1 MKTLQSGANKVGTA
15 PRSNQTP
22 CHGRDAAH
30 TGNEA
35 AKLKLYAEISLL
47 KGDIKGLKE
56 AWGVTCFDLYSQGD
70 ANGVNASHAK
80 QLVKIR
86 EKEAKVQAKI
96 VELNKLKAPKE
107 PVVVDSTP
115 VAVPIAEVPPPTQT
129 MAVPVPP
136 DASAPACDS
145 RDRFVGDEAL
155 VPSSPPIRLEGTSI
169 PPARHRRDQRV
180 ASRPRDAIDATPSPA
195 QVPGPADRRRAAR
208 RQDRPGRRPAER
220 CSRNRVPHPSISVF
234 EILLCYSCASQ
245 RLPRPRS

>member
-1 MKTLQSGANKVGTA
+1 MSSWMKTLQSGANKV
-15 PRSNQTP
+15 
-22 CHGRDAAH
+22 
-30 TGNEA
+30 GNEA

-47 KGDIKGLKE
+47 KGDIKSLKE

-115 VAVPIAEVPPPTQT
+115 IAVPIAEVPPPTQT

-136 DASAPACDS
+136 DAFAPACDS
-145 RDRFVGDEAL
+145 RDRFVGDEA
-155 VPSSPPIRLEGTSI
+155 
-169 PPARHRRDQRV
+169 
-180 ASRPRDAIDATPSPA
+180 PA
-195 QVPGPADRRRAAR
+195 QVPRPADRRRAAR

-220 CSRNRVPHPSISVF
+220 DAGHRVPHPSISVF
-234 EILLCYSCASQ
+234 EIRLCEQGSAPASC
-245 RLPRPRS
+245 

>member
-1 MKTLQSGANKVGTA
+1 MSSWMKTLQSGANKV
-15 PRSNQTP
+15 
-22 CHGRDAAH
+22 
-30 TGNEA
+30 GNEA

-47 KGDIKGLKE
+47 KGDIKSLKE

-115 VAVPIAEVPPPTQT
+115 IAVPIAEVPPPTQT

-136 DASAPACDS
+136 DAFVSES
-145 RDRFVGDEAL
+145 HDRFFGDEAL

-195 QVPGPADRRRAAR
+195 QVPRPADRRRLTG
-208 RQDRPGRRPAER
+208 RQDRPGRRSAER
-220 CSRNRVPHPSISVF
+220 CPRHRVPHPSISVF
-234 EILLCYSCASQ
+234 EILLSTSCASKAP
-245 RLPRPRS
+245 PRPASVL

>member
-1 MKTLQSGANKVGTA
+1 MSSWMKTLQSGANKV
-15 PRSNQTP
+15 
-22 CHGRDAAH
+22 
-30 TGNEA
+30 GNEA

-47 KGDIKGLKE
+47 KGDIKSLKE

-136 DASAPACDS
+136 DASPGQQIAVVLPDGKTVQA
-145 RDRFVGDEAL
+145 V
-155 VPSSPPIRLEGTSI
+155 VPPN
-169 PPARHRRDQRV
+169 A
-180 ASRPRDAIDATPSPA
+180 
-195 QVPGPADRRRAAR
+195 VPGTIFHI
-208 RQDRPGRRPAER
+208 Q
-220 CSRNRVPHPSISVF
+220 V
-234 EILLCYSCASQ
+234 
-245 RLPRPRS
+245 

>member
-1 MKTLQSGANKVGTA
+1 MAVCDLHAIGWSA
-15 PRSNQTP
+15 
-22 CHGRDAAH
+22 HGFHRH

-47 KGDIKGLKE
+47 KGDIKSLKE

-86 EKEAKVQAKI
+86 DKEAKVQAKI

-115 VAVPIAEVPPPTQT
+115 IAVPIAEVPPPTQT

-136 DASAPACDS
+136 DASAPACES
-145 RDRFVGDEAL
+145 FFGDAAT
-155 VPSSPPIRLEGTSI
+155 PSSS
-169 PPARHRRDQRV
+169 RRRW
-180 ASRPRDAIDATPSPA
+180 RGGNTHRDAVDATPTPSNRRRVHGVATKRPRRSPGQQIA
-195 QVPGPADRRRAAR
+195 VVLPDGKTVQAVVPPNAVPGT
-208 RQDRPGRRPAER
+208 
-220 CSRNRVPHPSISVF
+220 VF
-234 EILLCYSCASQ
+234 HIQ
-245 RLPRPRS
+245 V

>member
-1 MKTLQSGANKVGTA
+1 MAVCDLHAIGWSA
-15 PRSNQTP
+15 
-22 CHGRDAAH
+22 HGFHRH

-47 KGDIKGLKE
+47 KGDIKSLKE

-86 EKEAKVQAKI
+86 DKEAKVQAKI

-115 VAVPIAEVPPPTQT
+115 IAVPIAEVPPPTQT

-136 DASAPACDS
+136 DAFVPAWESCD
-145 RDRFVGDEAL
+145 RVR
-155 VPSSPPIRLEGTSI
+155 
-169 PPARHRRDQRV
+169 RHAVEQ
-180 ASRPRDAIDATPSPA
+180 T
-195 QVPGPADRRRAAR
+195 
-208 RQDRPGRRPAER
+208 
-220 CSRNRVPHPSISVF
+220 
-234 EILLCYSCASQ
+234 
-245 RLPRPRS
+245 

>member
-1 MKTLQSGANKVGTA
+1 MSSWMKTLQSGANKV
-15 PRSNQTP
+15 
-22 CHGRDAAH
+22 
-30 TGNEA
+30 GNEA

-47 KGDIKGLKE
+47 KGDIKSLKE

-115 VAVPIAEVPPPTQT
+115 IAVPIAVPIAEVPPPTQT

-136 DASAPACDS
+136 DASPGQQIAVVLPDGKTVQA
-145 RDRFVGDEAL
+145 V
-155 VPSSPPIRLEGTSI
+155 VPPN
-169 PPARHRRDQRV
+169 A
-180 ASRPRDAIDATPSPA
+180 
-195 QVPGPADRRRAAR
+195 VPGT
-208 RQDRPGRRPAER
+208 
-220 CSRNRVPHPSISVF
+220 VF
-234 EILLCYSCASQ
+234 HIQ
-245 RLPRPRS
+245 V

>member
-1 MKTLQSGANKVGTA
+1 MSSWMKTLQSGANKV
-15 PRSNQTP
+15 
-22 CHGRDAAH
+22 
-30 TGNEA
+30 GNEA

-47 KGDIKGLKE
+47 KGDIKSLKE

-86 EKEAKVQAKI
+86 EKESKVQAKI

-115 VAVPIAEVPPPTQT
+115 IAVPIAEVPPPTQT

-145 RDRFVGDEAL
+145 RDRVRRHAVEQTAMVEL
-155 VPSSPPIRLEGTSI
+155 HTPP
-169 PPARHRRDQRV
+169 RHRRDAHAIEQAPRPWRLWGRSARAGPP
-180 ASRPRDAIDATPSPA
+180 ASRSPSCCPTA
-195 QVPGPADRRRAAR
+195 RPCKRSFRRTLSQA
-208 RQDRPGRRPAER
+208 P
-220 CSRNRVPHPSISVF
+220 CSTSKYKCF
-234 EILLCYSCASQ
+234 
-245 RLPRPRS
+245 

>member
-1 MKTLQSGANKVGTA
+1 MSSWMKTLQSGANKV
-15 PRSNQTP
+15 
-22 CHGRDAAH
+22 
-30 TGNEA
+30 GNEA

-47 KGDIKGLKE
+47 KGDIKSLKE

-86 EKEAKVQAKI
+86 DKEAKVQAKI

-115 VAVPIAEVPPPTQT
+115 IAVPIAEVPPPTQT

-136 DASAPACDS
+136 DAFVSVSHDH
-145 RDRFVGDEAL
+145 FVGDEAL

-169 PPARHRRDQRV
+169 PPARHRRNQRV
-180 ASRPRDAIDATPSPA
+180 ASRPRDDIDATPSPA
-195 QVPGPADRRRAAR
+195 QVPRPADRRRPAR
-208 RQDRPGRRPAER
+208 RQDRPGRRAAER
-220 CSRNRVPHPSISVF
+220 CSRNRVPHPSISVLKSYCGSSV
-234 EILLCYSCASQ
+234 LLLRC
-245 RLPRPRS
+245 

>member
-1 MKTLQSGANKVGTA
+1 VAVCDLHAIGWSA
-15 PRSNQTP
+15 
-22 CHGRDAAH
+22 HGFHRH

-47 KGDIKGLKE
+47 KGDIKSLKE

-115 VAVPIAEVPPPTQT
+115 IAVPIAEVPPPTQT

-136 DASAPACDS
+136 DASAPACES
-145 RDRFVGDEAL
+145 CDRFVGDEDAAARESRHGR
-155 VPSSPPIRLEGTSI
+155 VDGVE
-169 PPARHRRDQRV
+169 RHRV
-180 ASRPRDAIDATPSPA
+180 TATLSTRRSPGQQIA
-195 QVPGPADRRRAAR
+195 VVLPDGKTVQAVVPPNAVPGT
-208 RQDRPGRRPAER
+208 
-220 CSRNRVPHPSISVF
+220 VF
-234 EILLCYSCASQ
+234 HIQ
-245 RLPRPRS
+245 V

>member
-1 MKTLQSGANKVGTA
+1 MSSWMKTLQSGANKV
-15 PRSNQTP
+15 
-22 CHGRDAAH
+22 
-30 TGNEA
+30 GNEA

-47 KGDIKGLKE
+47 KGDIKSLKE

-115 VAVPIAEVPPPTQT
+115 IAVPIAEVPPPTQT

-136 DASAPACDS
+136 DAFVSVS
-145 RDRFVGDEAL
+145 HDRFVGDA
-155 VPSSPPIRLEGTSI
+155 
-169 PPARHRRDQRV
+169 A
-180 ASRPRDAIDATPSPA
+180 PA
-195 QVPGPADRRRAAR
+195 QVPRPADRRRAAR

-220 CSRNRVPHPSISVF
+220 DAGHRVPHPSISVLKSF
-234 EILLCYSCASQ
+234 
-245 RLPRPRS
+245 